1 MGKVILRSN
10 LTSGSIPQPSDLE
23 VSELVLGGV
32 DGRLWTKTPGNEI
45 MLLNPAGAVAMVNA
59 ISASYALTSS
69 FAVSASWAPGGAGSI
84 GGSGTTNKISKFTAG
99 TTIGD
104 SSLTDTGTI
113 ISSSVPI
120 SGSSF
125 TGSFNGN
132 GAGITGVISSSYALT
147 SSAATSITF
156 TPVTASYAV
165 TSSAATSITF
175 TPATSS
181 FATTS
186 SWAPNRVKAG
196 SVAAGSFTGN
206 PKKAT
211 VTFTTAFPDT
221 NYAAVITGEDARSWV
236 IESKV
241 AGSFVINAG
250 SNTALV
256 GTTYWIATATGEI

>member
-23 VSELVLGGV
+23 VSELLLGGV
-32 DGRLWTKTPGNEI
+32 DGRLWTKTPGNQI
-45 MLLNPAGAVAMVNA
+45 MLLNPAGAIAV

-132 GAGITGVISSSYALT
+132 GAGITGIVS
-147 SSAATSITF
+147 
-156 TPVTASYAV
+156 ASYAV
-165 TSSAATSITF
+165 
-175 TPATSS
+175 
-181 FATTS
+181 TS

-211 VTFTTAFPDT
+211 VTFTSAFPDT
-221 NYAAVITGEDARSWV
+221 NYAAVVTGEDARSWV

-250 SNTALV
+250 SNTALA
-256 GTTYWIATATGEI
+256 GTTYWIATANGEI